1 VGFLLV
7 LALGGVLTLTL
18 LPDLRGA
25 FWENRRYAVQQCTLT
40 GAGPHPLSELLTATQ
55 SSLNVALFVPVG
67 LAVTLARSRTRAG
80 ATALGATALPF
91 AVEYAQYL
99 VPSLGRACD
108 AQDIWD
114 NLFGLAIG
122 LLGGLLL
129 GPPLRAAVRGLRSRR
144 PARGHN

>member
-1 VGFLLV
+1 M
-7 LALGGVLTLTL
+7 
-18 LPDLRGA
+18 P
-25 FWENRRYAVQQCTLT
+25 
-40 GAGPHPLSELLTATQ
+40 GPA
-55 SSLNVALFVPVG
+55 
-67 LAVTLARSRTRAG
+67 

-91 AVEYAQYL
+91 ALEYAQYL

-144 PARGHN
+144 PAGGPN